1 MRRLITGSRSLCRH
15 ALTGCLAFVATAGP
29 AFAGTADLDTTFA
42 QAGRSIIPVSGSG
55 SQAFAG
61 ALQPDGKLVLGGWA
75 GYLPAGS
82 STVNRQLALFRQF
95 DSGAYDPAFGPN
107 ANGIT
112 TYDFFGG
119 NDAILDM
126 ASTPQGLY
134 GVGYGF
140 VGNNR
145 YQLLVRYTAAGALDP
160 TFGSNGVVELLT
172 GNDDGLNALAIQADG
187 KIVVG
192 GSAQDTNG
200 FHDFF
205 IARYNTDGTPDTTFG
220 TNGQVRYSA
229 TNNFETVEDLVIQ
242 PNGRIVVV
250 GDILYNGAS
259 AAYVQ
264 GLTPTGA
271 RDLTFG
277 NNGITLIARA
287 SSELFGRRL
296 SLTSDGQIIVG
307 SAAVE
312 QPGFKAG
319 IHIARLTINGGVDT
333 SFGNGGVFD
342 TFGVIGSRT
351 VRAIEAAPNGSV
363 LIAGAFPAGSNGGT
377 SVSYLARYLWDGTR
391 DPGFNGSG
399 FVLGSL
405 AAASPYT
412 ASPEFI
418 AYLPDG
424 RFYLGGY
431 SGDQYLAPN
440 YFYVLRYQGEPMN
453 LRPDDNYLSPQYGV
467 TRSTLIGSEPWM
479 INNLSPRGMYVPITV
494 TGGLYSINGGP
505 ATSAQGAVRNGD
517 VIQLFHT
524 SSALYDTE
532 TSTTV
537 SIGGLS
543 PSNNRANIIGT
554 RMTTTL
560 TSVTGSSSGGPGG
573 GPPGGSVPKGQV
585 P

>member
-1 MRRLITGSRSLCRH
+1 MRRLITGSRSPCRP
-15 ALTGCLAFVATAGP
+15 ALAACLAFATTTGP
-29 AFAGTADLDTTFA
+29 AFAGMADLDTTFA
-42 QAGRSIIPVSGSG
+42 QGGRSIIPVSSSG
-55 SQAFAG
+55 GQAFTG
-61 ALQPDGKLVLGGWA
+61 ALQPDGRLVLGGWA
-75 GYLPAGS
+75 GYLPAGG
-82 STVNRQLALFRQF
+82 STVNRQLALFRAF
-95 DSGAYDPAFGPN
+95 DNGAYDPSFGP
-107 ANGIT
+107 AGTGLT

-126 ASTPQGLY
+126 ASTPQGIY

-160 TFGSNGVVELLT
+160 TFGTNGVVELLT

-192 GSAQDTNG
+192 GSAQDANG

-205 IARYNTDGTPDTTFG
+205 IARYNTNGTPDTTFG

-229 TNNFETVEDLVIQ
+229 TNNFEKVEDLVIQ
-242 PNGRIVVV
+242 PNGRIVAV

-259 AAYVQ
+259 AAYVL
-264 GLTPTGA
+264 GFTPTGA

-296 SLTSDGQIIVG
+296 SLTSDGQIVVG

-319 IHIARLTINGGVDT
+319 IHIARLTFNGLVDT

-351 VRAIEAAPNGSV
+351 VRAIETTPGGSV
-363 LIAGAFPAGSNGGT
+363 LIAGGFPPAATG
-377 SVSYLARYLWDGTR
+377 VSLSYVARYMVDGQP
-391 DPGFNGSG
+391 DLSFNGTG
-399 FVLGSL
+399 RKLGDMVATAPL
-405 AAASPYT
+405 AASAESIT
-412 ASPEFI
+412 M
-418 AYLPDG
+418 LPDG
-424 RFYLGGY
+424 RFYVGGY
-431 SGDQYLAPN
+431 SGDQYIAPS
-440 YFYVLRYQGEPMN
+440 YFNVVRFQGEAMN

-467 TRSTLIGSEPWM
+467 PRSTLISSEPWM
-479 INNLSPRGMYVPITV
+479 IYTLAPRGTSVPVTI
-494 TGGLYSINGGP
+494 TGGLYSINGGA
-505 ATSAQGAVRNGD
+505 ATSAQGTIRNGD
-517 VIQLFHT
+517 VIQLFHM
-524 SSALYDTE
+524 SSAQYNTE
-532 TSTTV
+532 TTTTV
-537 SIGGLS
+537 AIGGLA
-543 PSNNRANIIGT
+543 PSNNRTNILGA

-573 GPPGGSVPKGQV
+573 GSPGGSVPKGPV

>member
-1 MRRLITGSRSLCRH
+1 MTRLITRSRSLCRH
-15 ALTGCLAFVATAGP
+15 ALAGCLAFVATAGP

-75 GYLPAGS
+75 GYLPAGG
-82 STVNRQLALFRQF
+82 STVNRQLALFREF
-95 DSGAYDPAFGPN
+95 DNGAYDPSFGP
-107 ANGIT
+107 AGTGLT
-112 TYDFFGG
+112 TFDFFGG

-145 YQLLVRYTAAGALDP
+145 YQLLVRYTAAGTLDP
-160 TFGSNGVVELLT
+160 TFGTNGVVELLT

-192 GSAQDTNG
+192 GSAQDANG

-205 IARYNTDGTPDTTFG
+205 IARYNTNGTRDTTFG

-319 IHIARLTINGGVDT
+319 IHIARLTINGLVDT

-342 TFGVIGSRT
+342 TFGIIGSRT
-351 VRAIEAAPNGSV
+351 VRTIEAAPNGSV
-363 LIAGAFPAGSNGGT
+363 LIAGAFPAGSNSGT

-399 FVLGSL
+399 FVLGSM
-405 AAASPYT
+405 AAGSPYT

-440 YFYVLRYQGEPMN
+440 YFYLLRYQGEPMN
-453 LRPDDNYLSPQYGV
+453 LRPDDVYLGPIGGV
-467 TRSTLIGSEPWM
+467 PLSSTVTSDAFRVTGLW
-479 INNLSPRGMYVPITV
+479 PRGIYVPITV
-494 TGGLYSINGGP
+494 AGGMYSVNGGP
-505 ATSAQGAVRNGD
+505 PTDKQGIVRAGDLIQVVHTSAAQ
-517 VIQLFHT
+517 
-524 SSALYDTE
+524 YDTE
-532 TSTTV
+532 KNTRVT
-537 SIGGLS
+537 IGGLS
-543 PSNNRANIIGT
+543 PSNNRANILGD
-554 RMTTTL
+554 RMNVIFTSWTTSAT
-560 TSVTGSSSGGPGG
+560 GGPGPG
-573 GPPGGSVPKGQV
+573 GPIIKGEI